1 MARRQRERETLGEDR
16 VEWLI
21 FGFLSFWLIVSVL
34 GAVLVKNPVHSIL
47 FFLSSVL
54 AIAGLF
60 LHLGAELLAG
70 LQILIY
76 AVAIVVFYVLVI
88 TTIPWEKVKRF
99 EGVYKRELFFGFPV
113 ILAVFLLMGYMV
125 LKGKFAEPV
134 GTVENNVREVGKTLF
149 TSYLFPFE
157 VASVILLVA
166 MIGAILLGRKE
177 E

>member
-1 MARRQRERETLGEDR
+1 M
-16 VEWLI
+16 EWVI
-21 FGFLSFWLIVSVL
+21 FGVLAFWLLVSVL

-54 AIAGLF
+54 AMAGLF
-60 LHLGAELLAG
+60 LSLGAELLAG
-70 LQILIY
+70 LQIIIY

-99 EGVYKRELFFGFPV
+99 EGVYKKELLFGIPV
-113 ILAVFLLMGYMV
+113 VLVIFLLMGSMV
-125 LKGKFAEPV
+125 LRGRFAQPV
-134 GTVENNVREVGKTLF
+134 GVVEDNVREVGRTLF

>member
-1 MARRQRERETLGEDR
+1 M
-16 VEWLI
+16 I
-21 FGFLSFWLIVSVL
+21 FGFLSAWLLVSVV

-54 AIAGLF
+54 AVAGVF
-60 LHLGAELLAG
+60 LLLGAELLAG
-70 LQILIY
+70 LQLIIY

-99 EGVYKRELFFGFPV
+99 EGVYKRELLFGLPV
-113 ILAVFLLMGYMV
+113 VFV
-125 LKGKFAEPV
+125 LFSLIAFTVARGDLAEPI
-134 GTVENNVREVGKTLF
+134 GAIEDNVREVGRTLF

-177 E
+177 G

>member
-1 MARRQRERETLGEDR
+1 VDW
-16 VEWLI
+16 VI
-21 FGFLSFWLIVSVL
+21 FGFLAGWLLLSVL
-34 GAVLVKNPVHSIL
+34 GAILVKNPVHSIL

-54 AIAGLF
+54 AIAALF
-60 LHLGAELLAG
+60 FSLGAELLAG
-70 LQILIY
+70 LQIIIY

-99 EGVYKRELFFGFPV
+99 EGIYKKELLFGLPV
-113 ILAVFLLMGYMV
+113 VLALFGLIAYGV
-125 LKGKFAEPV
+125 LKGKMHQPSLMRADS
-134 GTVENNVREVGKTLF
+134 VRDLGKTLF

>member
-1 MARRQRERETLGEDR
+1 ME
-16 VEWLI
+16 
-21 FGFLSFWLIVSVL
+21 LIVFGVLAVWLVVSVG
-34 GAVLVKNPVHSIL
+34 GAILVKNPVHSIL

-54 AIAGLF
+54 ATAGLF
-60 LHLGAELLAG
+60 LSLGAELLAG
-70 LQILIY
+70 LQIIIY

-99 EGVYKRELFFGFPV
+99 EGVYTRELAFGFPIV
-113 ILAVFLLMGYMV
+113 LVVFVLMGYMIV
-125 LKGKFAEPV
+125 EGEFAQPTGK
-134 GTVENNVREVGKTLF
+134 VEDNVREVGKTLF

>member
-1 MARRQRERETLGEDR
+1 M
-16 VEWLI
+16 I
-21 FGFLSFWLIVSVL
+21 FGVLAFWLLVSVL

-54 AIAGLF
+54 AMAGLF
-60 LHLGAELLAG
+60 LSLGAELLAG
-70 LQILIY
+70 LQIIIY

-99 EGVYKRELFFGFPV
+99 EGVYKKELLFGIPV
-113 ILAVFLLMGYMV
+113 VLAVFLLMGYMV
-125 LKGKFAEPV
+125 LRGSFAQPV
-134 GTVENNVREVGKTLF
+134 GVVEHNVREVGKTLF

>member
-1 MARRQRERETLGEDR
+1 M
-16 VEWLI
+16 EWI
-21 FGFLSFWLIVSVL
+21 VFGILAFWLLASVL

-54 AIAGLF
+54 AMAGIF
-60 LHLGAELLAG
+60 LSLGAELLAG
-70 LQILIY
+70 LQIIIY

-99 EGVYKRELFFGFPV
+99 EGVYKKELLFGLPV
-113 ILAVFLLMGYMV
+113 VLIVFLAMGYMI
-125 LKGKFAEPV
+125 LKGNLAEPV
-134 GTVENNVREVGKTLF
+134 GAVEDNVREVGKQLF

>member
-1 MARRQRERETLGEDR
+1 MAKQCRERKALGEDR
-16 VEWLI
+16 VEWVV
-21 FGFLSFWLIVSVL
+21 FGFLSLWLLISAL
-34 GAVLVKNPVHSIL
+34 GAIFVRNPVHSIL

-54 AIAGLF
+54 AMAGIF
-60 LHLGAELLAG
+60 LSLKAELLAG
-70 LQILIY
+70 IQIIIY

-99 EGVYKRELFFGFPV
+99 EGVYGRELSFGLPV
-113 ILAVFLLMGYMV
+113 VLLVFIAMGYMV
-125 LKGKFAEPV
+125 VKGKLAQPV
-134 GTVENNVREVGKTLF
+134 GVVEDNVREVGRNLF

>member
-1 MARRQRERETLGEDR
+1 VDWIVFGTLAI
-16 VEWLI
+16 WLI
-21 FGFLSFWLIVSVL
+21 CSVG
-34 GAVLVKNPVHSIL
+34 GAILVKNPVHSIL

-54 AIAGLF
+54 ATAALF
-60 LHLGAELLAG
+60 LSLGAELIAG
-70 LQILIY
+70 LQIIIY

-88 TTIPWEKVKRF
+88 TTIPWEKIKKF
-99 EGVYKRELFFGFPV
+99 EGVYFKELSIGFPV
-113 ILAVFLLMGYMV
+113 VLIVFLLMGYMV
-125 LKGKFAEPV
+125 VKGEFAQSV
-134 GTVENNVREVGKTLF
+134 GKIEDNVREVGKTLF

>member
-1 MARRQRERETLGEDR
+1 M
-16 VEWLI
+16 EWLI
-21 FGFLSFWLIVSVL
+21 FGILAFWLLVSAL
-34 GAVLVKNPVHSIL
+34 GAILVRSPVHSIL
-47 FFLSSVL
+47 FFLSGVL
-54 AIAGLF
+54 AMAALF
-60 LHLGAELLAG
+60 LSLGAELLAG
-70 LQILIY
+70 LQLIIY

-99 EGVYKRELFFGFPV
+99 EGVYRKEMLLGFPV
-113 ILAVFLLMGYMV
+113 VVLVFLLISYLV
-125 LKGKFAEPV
+125 LKGSLAMPV
-134 GTVENNVREVGKTLF
+134 GASTDNVRDLGKTLF